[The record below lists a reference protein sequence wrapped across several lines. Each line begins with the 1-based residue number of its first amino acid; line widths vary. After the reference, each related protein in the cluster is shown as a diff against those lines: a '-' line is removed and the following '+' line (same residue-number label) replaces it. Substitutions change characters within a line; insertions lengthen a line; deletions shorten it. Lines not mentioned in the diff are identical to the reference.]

1 MGDQITAGAGAVVI
15 NRAIVQNALNKV
27 KERTGDDAARLL
39 EQISRYVEESR
50 NPKAVEMWEGFNKQ
64 LTDDPSKKTM
74 LQSIWDGLVRV
85 LPQVGSIATAA
96 GGIAKLF
103 A

>member
-1 MGDQITAGAGAVVI
+1 MGDRITAEAGAVVI
-15 NRAIVQNALNKV
+15 NRSIVQNALNKV
-27 KERTGDDAARLL
+27 KERKGDDAARLL
-39 EQISRYVEESR
+39 EKISRHIEESR
-50 NPKAVEMWEGFNKQ
+50 NPKAVEIWEGFNQQ

-74 LQSIWDGLVRV
+74 LQNIWDGLVRV
-85 LPQVGSIATAA
+85 LPQVGNIATAA